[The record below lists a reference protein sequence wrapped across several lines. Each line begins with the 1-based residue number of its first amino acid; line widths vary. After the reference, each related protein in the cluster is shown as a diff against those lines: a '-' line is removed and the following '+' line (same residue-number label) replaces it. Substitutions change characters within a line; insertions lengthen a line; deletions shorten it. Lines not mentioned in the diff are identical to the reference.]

1 LQPKISKMTKYFVLG
16 MLLASAAVSAQKGK
30 AKKAA
35 PAGLLKTKLDT
46 LSYALAINTANQ
58 LKGVAVDSLNYAV
71 FSKGLQDALGKKN
84 LLLNDQQISMSI
96 NEKLQAYMAKKTMAT
111 KTEGARFMAE
121 NKKRPG
127 VIETQ
132 SGLQYEMVIAGDA
145 TSASPTVQDTVV
157 VHYKGSLL
165 NGQVFDESYQRGQ
178 PVTFQ
183 LTRVIAGWT
192 EVLQLMKKGS
202 KVKCYIPADLAYG
215 DGGYG
220 GQIPGGATLLFDIEL
235 LDIKTAAK
243 K

>member
-1 LQPKISKMTKYFVLG
+1 
-16 MLLASAAVSAQKGK
+16 
-30 AKKAA
+30 
-35 PAGLLKTKLDT
+35 
-46 LSYALAINTANQ
+46 
-58 LKGVAVDSLNYAV
+58 
-71 FSKGLQDALGKKN
+71 
-84 LLLNDQQISMSI
+84 
-96 NEKLQAYMAKKTMAT
+96 MAKKTMAT